1 VPTPK
6 SILVVDDHP
15 EHLYF
20 FRRVLGEAGY
30 HVIESTNGDDAIIQA
45 RESQPSAII
54 LDLVMPRL
62 SGWDVART
70 LKSDP
75 RTESIAILLV
85 TAFPHQANDAWSG
98 DAECDALLVK
108 PIDPKRLLAELERWA

>member
-1 VPTPK
+1 MTQPK

-30 HVIESTNGDDAIIQA
+30 RVLESTSGSDAIAQA
-45 RESQPSAII
+45 LESRPNAII
-54 LDLVMPRL
+54 LDLVMPKM

-70 LKSDP
+70 LKGDP
-75 RTESIAILLV
+75 RTESIPILLV
-85 TAFPHQANDAWSG
+85 TAYPHQANDAWSG
-98 DAECDALLVK
+98 DADCDALLVK
-108 PIDPKRLLAELERWA
+108 PIEPKRLLAEVERWA